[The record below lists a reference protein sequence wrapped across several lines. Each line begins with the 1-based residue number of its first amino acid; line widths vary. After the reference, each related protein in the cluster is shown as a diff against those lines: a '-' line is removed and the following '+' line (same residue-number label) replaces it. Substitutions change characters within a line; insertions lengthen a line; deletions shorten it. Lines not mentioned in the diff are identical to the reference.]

1 MMGAAPQK
9 VQVIEEDVYQDMPN
23 DGGTIRSIRSIRSA
37 PPIYTVSSPMM
48 NDPGS
53 TYYSAVGRPF
63 AIAFN
68 DNTFN
73 SVGYATSDLGMY
85 STTGKRIIPTLAAD
99 DEIII
104 VNGGGSEM
112 GSVYN
117 SGGNKY
123 AVAYNDRTFNDY
135 SSQPRFGSIRYYN

>member
-1 MMGAAPQK
+1 MYGAAPQK

-23 DGGTIRSIRSIRSA
+23 DTGTIRSIRSIRSA

-63 AIAFN
+63 AVAFN

-73 SVGYATSDLGMY
+73 SIGYATSDLGMY
-85 STTGKRIIPTLAAD
+85 STTGKRIIPQLAGD
-99 DEIII
+99 DEIVII
-104 VNGGGSEM
+104 NGGGSDV
-112 GSVYN
+112 GGGYYS
-117 SGGNKY
+117 GNKY